1 MKRIFLLLTFIGAV
15 SVSFSQDVHLSQFYT
30 NQQNLN
36 PALSGKYDGAYR
48 VVANHRNQWRQIG
61 GEPITTAM
69 IAFDQKVYFHS
80 DEIDVGLIVIRD
92 EFAAF
97 SLATNKYMLTGSYKK
112 VINYNE
118 LRAGFQVG
126 LTNRSTNLS
135 SQTFPNQWAYQDGV
149 FDRSIDNR
157 ESTLNENQNFLDI
170 NFGLAWSKQYRN
182 LKPTAGISLFHINS
196 PEDSYF
202 NNAAAKLKMRSL
214 IHAEVLIKLPNNFSL
229 EPRMMYMWNN
239 KAQDAL
245 IGANAVKE
253 LDQSVVKSVYAG
265 FLYRDG
271 FGRISDA
278 IIPIVGLEYK
288 TVNVGLSYD
297 VNVNDLSN
305 YSSRKGTYELSVI
318 YTAPAFVP
326 KNLSIPC
333 DRY

>member
-1 MKRIFLLLTFIGAV
+1 MKKVLLLILLIGNLHL
-15 SVSFSQDVHLSQFYT
+15 SYSQDVHLSQFYT

-36 PALSGKYDGAYR
+36 PALSGKYDGSYR
-48 VVANHRNQWRQIG
+48 LVANHRNQWRQIG
-61 GEPITTAM
+61 GEPITTTM
-69 IAFDQKVYFHS
+69 IALDQKIYFHS

-112 VINYNE
+112 VVNYNE

-135 SQTFPNQWAYQDGV
+135 SQTFPNQWVYQDGV
-149 FDRSIDNR
+149 FDRTVDNL
-157 ESTLNENQNFLDI
+157 ESGLNESQNFLDV

-182 LKPTAGISLFHINS
+182 MKPTAGISFFHINS
-196 PEDSYF
+196 PQDSYY
-202 NNAAAKLKMRSL
+202 NNASAKLKMRTL
-214 IHAEVLIKLPNNFSL
+214 IHGEVLIKMKNNISL
-229 EPRMMYMWNN
+229 EPRFMYMWNN

-245 IGANAVKE
+245 LGGNVVKGLE
-253 LDQSVVKSVYAG
+253 ESVVKSVYAG
-265 FLYRDG
+265 VLYRDG

-278 IIPIVGLEYK
+278 LIPIVGLEYK
-288 TVNVGLSYD
+288 TVSVGLSYD

-305 YSSRKGTYELSVI
+305 YSSRKGTYELSLI